1 MKTCKEMAKLWGVT
15 ERTVTTFC
23 KTGKIP
29 GAVKEGKSWRIP
41 DEAEKPVDGRILS
54 GKYVKKEEK
63 EAKKPLPIGISD
75 YVRAQSE
82 YYYVDKTGMIKEFL
96 DRKPLV
102 SLFTRPRR
110 FGKTLNMDMLRVFF
124 EISDTDTSQYFRD
137 KETIAMIISFIF
149 SSPSD
154 FYILQKIKNFVKSI
168 WENIRLF
175 F

>member
-1 MKTCKEMAKLWGVT
+1 MPERRIQMKSCKEMAKQCGVT

-29 GAVKEGKSWRIP
+29 GVVKEGKSWRIP
-41 DEAEKPVDGRILS
+41 DGAEKPADGRVLS

-63 EAKKPLPIGISD
+63 EARKPLPIGISD

-110 FGKTLNMDMLRVFF
+110 FGKTLKTAR
-124 EISDTDTSQYFRD
+124 R
-137 KETIAMIISFIF
+137 
-149 SSPSD
+149 
-154 FYILQKIKNFVKSI
+154 ILVTLVMS
-168 WENIRLF
+168 
-175 F
+175 